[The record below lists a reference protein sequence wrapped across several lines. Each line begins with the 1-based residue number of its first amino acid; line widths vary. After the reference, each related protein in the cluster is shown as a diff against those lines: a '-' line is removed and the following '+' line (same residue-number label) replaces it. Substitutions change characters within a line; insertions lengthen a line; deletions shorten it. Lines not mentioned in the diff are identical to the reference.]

1 MYTLIVQFDLSLST
15 LLFTLLIPFCF
26 FGVLGRY
33 GMRTDVIKHYE
44 AFLASIAVIIG
55 LLCIIQLG
63 ASIGTQSSDYRLLRV
78 LHIGVVFIS
87 ILMMR
92 KISSLMTPS
101 WGNYSQPAQSSPSF
115 QTPMQVPIMPLSVD
129 GSLSLND
136 LVLPEVIKK
145 ELFGLVDGLRVI
157 ASGRP
162 NPLAPKATLIQ
173 GPVGTGKTTIGKLLA
188 HSAGLHLYRI
198 TPHDFLI
205 KNSTSQESLLDR
217 IIEAARQSQPSILL
231 VDEIDLI
238 GRSRSSAPI
247 PVADSALEQLLR
259 LLDLVEGTPGLFLI
273 ATTSEVG
280 RIDEAVLR
288 PGRLTQKL
296 VIPLP
301 SLEERAAIIRLYLMR
316 CNAHIPKGLSRV
328 AEESEG
334 LSPAAI
340 KAICFSAARH
350 SNNEISATGQIWI
363 TESLLLAAI
372 GEFRSAHGEQA
383 HFPVPEASNQ

>member
-1 MYTLIVQFDLSLST
+1 MYTLIVRFDLSLTT
-15 LLFTLLIPFCF
+15 LLLTLLIPFCF

-44 AFLASIAVIIG
+44 AFLASISVLIV
-55 LLCIIQLG
+55 LVCIIQLG
-63 ASIGTQSSDYRLLRV
+63 ASIGTQPSEYKLLRV
-78 LHIGVVFIS
+78 LHIGVAFIS

-101 WGNYSQPAQSSPSF
+101 WGNYSKPAQSSPSI
-115 QTPMQVPIMPLSVD
+115 QAPAQPPIMPLSVD
-129 GSLSLND
+129 GTLSLED
-136 LVLPEVIKK
+136 LVLPDRIKK
-145 ELFGLVDGLRVI
+145 EIYGLVDGLRVV

-188 HSAGLHLYRI
+188 HSAGLRLYRI

-217 IIEAARQSQPSILL
+217 IIEAARQSQPSVLL

-238 GRSRSSAPI
+238 ARTRSSAPM
-247 PVADSALEQLLR
+247 PVADSALDQLLR
-259 LLDLVEGTPGLFLI
+259 LLDLVEGTSGLFLI
-273 ATTSEVG
+273 ATTSEVS

-301 SLEERAAIIRLYLMR
+301 SEGERAAIFRLYLMR

-328 AEESEG
+328 AEESDG

-340 KAICFSAARH
+340 KAICNSAARH
-350 SNNEISATGQIWI
+350 SNNEISTTGQIWV
-363 TESLLLAAI
+363 TESLLLTAI
-372 GEFRSAHGEQA
+372 GEFRGAHGEQVLSSVA
-383 HFPVPEASNQ
+383 EASNR